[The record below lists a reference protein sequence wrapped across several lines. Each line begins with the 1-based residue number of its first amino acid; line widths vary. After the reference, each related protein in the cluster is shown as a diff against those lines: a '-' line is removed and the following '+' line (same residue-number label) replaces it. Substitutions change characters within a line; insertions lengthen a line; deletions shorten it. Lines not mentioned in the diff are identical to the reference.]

1 MYYLLT
7 KYFCVKVDFIVIIS
21 YCKEALGHSLN
32 NNNNKKKPRFVNN
45 TGNQGYY
52 GFLKII

>member
-32 NNNNKKKPRFVNN
+32 NNNNKK
-45 TGNQGYY
+45 NQGLWTILETRDIMV
-52 GFLKII
+52 F